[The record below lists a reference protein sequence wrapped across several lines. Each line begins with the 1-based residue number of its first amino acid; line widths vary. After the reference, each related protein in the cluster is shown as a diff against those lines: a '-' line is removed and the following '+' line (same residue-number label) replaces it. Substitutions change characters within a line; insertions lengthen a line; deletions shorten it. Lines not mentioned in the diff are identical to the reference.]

1 MNRPARFTVAD
12 LRRATKAAEQSGPDW
27 AVEIDCDGT
36 IRIVR
41 RHDAKPNGRSTRVE
55 PQDEIVL

>member
-12 LRRATKAAEQSGPDW
+12 LRRATKAAEQAGPEW
-27 AVEIDCDGT
+27 AVEIDPDGR

-41 RHDAKPNGRSTRVE
+41 LREPPATAPAAVE
-55 PQDEIVL
+55 PDEEIVL

>member
-12 LRRATKAAEQSGPDW
+12 LRRATKAAEQAGPNW
-27 AVEIDCDGT
+27 AVEIDTDGT

-41 RHDAKPNGRSTRVE
+41 KPDLKGAARRQLEPVE
-55 PQDEIVL
+55 EVVF

>member
-12 LRRATKAAEQSGPDW
+12 LRRATRAAEKAGPDW
-27 AVEIDCDGT
+27 AVEIDPDGT

-41 RHDAKPNGRSTRVE
+41 RPPAGRGGQAVVPLEEVTF
-55 PQDEIVL
+55 

>member
-12 LRRATKAAEQSGPDW
+12 LRRAQKVADEAGADW
-27 AVEIDCDGT
+27 AVEIDPDGK

-41 RHDAKPNGRSTRVE
+41 LREKPITASEPVE
-55 PQDEIVL
+55 PDEDIVL

>member
-12 LRRATKAAEQSGPDW
+12 LRRATKVAEQTGRD
-27 AVEIDCDGT
+27 VEIAPDGT

-41 RHDAKPNGRSTRVE
+41 RPERAITAPEPVE
-55 PQDEIVL
+55 EEREFVIW